1 MKLLDEKGLTTVWAA
16 IKNTFLTK
24 SDASSYA
31 TKTEVENAKKWVS
44 NSFMLLTGGTI
55 NGGIDLIHDNGTVHT
70 QLDAAGITV
79 SDSESDDQVEI
90 HRNEIISPS
99 FRIPYGTGDQV
110 LVANGYTKEIGSAN
124 GIAGLD
130 SNGYVPLDQLGNLD
144 TTVAEVVAALPT
156 TNIKKHIYLI
166 KDANGTTQNQYAEY
180 IYTGDTSATYDSSK
194 WEKLGTYTATVDLAD
209 YAKKSEAM
217 YSTVISH
224 NRGNI
229 HLEFDDINGESLAA
243 FELEAVTGDTAGVML
258 PADKIKLDMFD
269 TSFDKSNAESSIN
282 VGKLLTVDYQ
292 GIMEK
297 GDIKHKEFIFNTLSK
312 STSSLYITSASPHL
326 AGLMSG
332 TDKVK
337 LDGIATGA
345 NNYTLPTASDT
356 TLGGIKTG
364 FGSKM
369 GVYWKVD
376 VDEQGNAYASIG
388 GLHSDSKGKIGY
400 IDIEGSNIYG
410 PVTTYRNSGISSG
423 FPGKQA
429 NFTFPSK
436 SGTLALESD
445 LMKANYSDND
455 ASKWPVKVD
464 NNNNAYV
471 PINGLSRGDNNT
483 VTSLSLGT
491 STGVAYYGSY
501 GINFDTQHGA
511 YSCYFPTAGGTFAL
525 TSDIPNVS
533 DLCKINFV
541 DRPSNCVEG
550 RINMFTTTDRSIS
563 LNNIQDYGEG
573 LILLLGCYSD
583 SQYTIY
589 CTDSD
594 LYYKGVLVDDG
605 YRENITR
612 AGMYLVTIKGTSVY
626 VYPLG

>member
-55 NGGIDLIHDNGTVHT
+55 NGGIDLIHDNGTAHT

-79 SDSESDDQVEI
+79 YDSESDDQVEI
-90 HRNEIISPS
+90 HINKVVSPS

-144 TTVAEVVAALPT
+144 TTVAEVVATLPT

-194 WEKLGTYTATVDLAD
+194 WEKLGTYTATVDLTG
-209 YAKKSEAM
+209 YAKNKG
-217 YSTVISH
+217 VIRDS
-224 NRGNI
+224 I
-229 HLEFDDINGESLAA
+229 D
-243 FELEAVTGDTAGVML
+243 
-258 PADKIKLDMFD
+258 FD
-269 TSFDKSNAESSIN
+269 TETPTGGDPYMILKYAVGRDTNNQFSIAKTR
-282 VGKLLTVDYQ
+282 VPFATTTQ
-292 GIMEK
+292 PGIM
-297 GDIKHKEFIFNTLSK
+297 SK
-312 STSSLYITSASPHL
+312 S
-326 AGLMSG
+326 
-332 TDKVK
+332 DKVK
-337 LDGIATGA
+337 LDGIASNANNYSLPLAATSTRGGIQLGYSQNGRNYPVQLSDEKAYVNVPWTNTQRGIQDNLTSSSTSDSLSANQGKVLKGLIDSKANSSDLSSYPYKWQTLEFVQFVTDSDGEQTLKLEYVGGNTTYRNIENANPGTNGFMSKEDKVKLDKIQAGA
-345 NNYTLPTASDT
+345 NNYTLPTASNT
-356 TLGGIKTG
+356 TLGGIKVSTNYEG
-364 FGSKM
+364 TQWPIS
-369 GVYWKVD
+369 
-376 VDEQGNAYASIG
+376 VDENGIANTYISGLEKGIDNGIG
-388 GLHSDSKGKIGY
+388 LIT
-400 IDIEGSNIYG
+400 IEGQSKRTCYSEDGVGI
-410 PVTTYRNSGISSG
+410 TYKNSD
-423 FPGKQA
+423 KQDSE
-429 NFTFPSK
+429 FSFPS
-436 SGTLALESD
+436 ES
-445 LMKANYSDND
+445 
-455 ASKWPVKVD
+455 
-464 NNNNAYV
+464 
-471 PINGLSRGDNNT
+471 
-483 VTSLSLGT
+483 
-491 STGVAYYGSY
+491 
-501 GINFDTQHGA
+501 
-511 YSCYFPTAGGTFAL
+511 GTFAL
-525 TSDIPNVS
+525 TSDIS

-541 DRPSNCVEG
+541 DRPSNCKEG

-563 LNNIQDYGEG
+563 LNNIQDYGKG

-594 LYYKGVLVDDG
+594 LYYKGVLVDSG

-612 AGMYLVTIKGTSVY
+612 EGMYLVTIKGTSVY